1 MEENIKITVPFYDV
15 DPMRVVWHGNYA
27 KYFEQAR
34 CAFLDRINL
43 TYNEM
48 EKTGY
53 LFPIVEMKVKYIR
66 PCVFGQRINVCARL
80 VPCDNFLIF
89 KYVITDEALKTPL
102 CKAETRQMCV
112 RKKDGESLFVLP
124 DVLLERL
131 REIK

>member
-15 DPMRVVWHGNYA
+15 DPMQVVWHGNYV

-43 TYNEM
+43 TYNDM

-66 PCVFGQRINVCARL
+66 PCVFGQLINVCARL

-89 KYVITDEALKTPL
+89 KYEITDDVAKTVL
-102 CKAETRQMCV
+102 CKAETRQMAV
-112 RKKDGESLFVLP
+112 RKKDKESLFMLP